1 MERKRKVDQSVAI
14 AAAIVTPAIVIA
26 TTAVTSVVMITA
38 VVVASASVASA
49 SVVSAV
55 VASAMVIGL
64 VVVIVGYG
72 IADYRSGSSSDEGC
86 FGRGAC
92 RICQGNSE
100 GAGCEEE
107 KSQGDF
113 H

>member
-1 MERKRKVDQSVAI
+1 MERKRKVDQLVAI
-14 AAAIVTPAIVIA
+14 AASIVTPAIVIA
-26 TTAVTSVVMITA
+26 TTAVTSVVMIT
-38 VVVASASVASA
+38 VVVVASA

-55 VASAMVIGL
+55 VASTMVIGL

-86 FGRGAC
+86 FGWGAC

>member
-38 VVVASASVASA
+38 VVVASA